1 MFTDLKPFPA
11 MKDSG
16 VEWLGEVPAHWD
28 VWRLRNIAEMR
39 VSNVDK
45 HAKDDERAVR
55 LCNYA
60 DVYRNDRI
68 RAGMPFM
75 NATATTDEIERFRL
89 RAGDVL
95 ITKDSET
102 WNDIGVPA
110 LVESAGCNIVSGY
123 HLALLRPYTERVDGG
138 HLFRVLLSP
147 AVADQF
153 YVQANGVTRYGL
165 SQNAIKSV
173 WLPLAPL
180 AEQAAIVRILDY
192 VDRRIRRY
200 IRAKQK
206 LIALLEEQKQAV
218 IHRAVTGRIDVLT
231 GRPYPAY
238 KNSGVEWLGD
248 VPEHWDVR
256 RVKKAAQVLRGK
268 FTHRPRNDPS
278 LYDGPYPFI
287 QTGEVARAQRV
298 ITSYRQTLNE
308 RGLAVSRMFP
318 AGTLVMTI
326 AANIGDVAVLDFKA
340 CFPDSVVGF
349 VPRNGV
355 ARDFLYYVFRAMRP
369 ELLREAPVNTQGN
382 LNIDRIGSRCV
393 AIAPTR
399 EQRQIVRHIE
409 SCTVELDAATDR
421 THREVI
427 LVREYRSRLI
437 ADVVTGKLDVREAA
451 ATLPEVD
458 PLAADDD
465 LDDTID
471 ADNRPEFDHEEE
483 LSELEY

>member
-1 MFTDLKPFPA
+1 
-11 MKDSG
+11 MK
-16 VEWLGEVPAHWD
+16 
-28 VWRLRNIAEMR
+28 
-39 VSNVDK
+39 
-45 HAKDDERAVR
+45 
-55 LCNYA
+55 
-60 DVYRNDRI
+60 
-68 RAGMPFM
+68 
-75 NATATTDEIERFRL
+75 
-89 RAGDVL
+89 
-95 ITKDSET
+95 
-102 WNDIGVPA
+102 
-110 LVESAGCNIVSGY
+110 
-123 HLALLRPYTERVDGG
+123 
-138 HLFRVLLSP
+138 
-147 AVADQF
+147 Q
-153 YVQANGVTRYGL
+153 
-165 SQNAIKSV
+165 
-173 WLPLAPL
+173 
-180 AEQAAIVRILDY
+180 
-192 VDRRIRRY
+192 
-200 IRAKQK
+200 
-206 LIALLEEQKQAV
+206 
-218 IHRAVTGRIDVLT
+218 
-231 GRPYPAY
+231 
-238 KNSGVEWLGD
+238 
-248 VPEHWDVR
+248 
-256 RVKKAAQVLRGK
+256 AAQVLRGK

-287 QTGEVARAQRV
+287 QTGEVARAQKV
-298 ITSYRQTLNE
+298 ITSYRQTLND

-326 AANIGDVAVLDFKA
+326 AANIGDVAVLDFEA

-399 EQRQIVRHIE
+399 EQRQVVRHIE
-409 SCTVELDAATDR
+409 SCTAELDTATDQ

-471 ADNRPEFDHEEE
+471 ADNRPEFDHDEE